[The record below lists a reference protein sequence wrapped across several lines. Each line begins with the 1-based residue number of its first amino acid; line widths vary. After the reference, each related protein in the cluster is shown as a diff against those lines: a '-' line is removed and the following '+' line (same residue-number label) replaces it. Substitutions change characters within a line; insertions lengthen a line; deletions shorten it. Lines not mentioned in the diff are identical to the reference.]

1 MYRMVVTPITTRV
14 LMPPRDDLLA
24 VIQEAVPSIPE
35 KSILAVTSKVVSIW
49 QGRCVAI
56 KDVPDKDA
64 LVRKEADWYIPRDA
78 LPEKKSLYT
87 IRHNVLIA
95 SAGIDQS
102 NGNGY
107 YVLLPE
113 DPRATAQKLLA
124 WVQDT
129 YHVRDMGILIVDS
142 HSIPLR
148 RGAVGISLGY
158 AGFAP
163 LHDYRGTHDLFGRTI
178 RVSVANSADSI
189 AAAANLVMGE
199 GNESVPLALVADV
212 PYVQFSDVEIVSMR
226 PFSQLMIAPEEDK
239 FSLFF
244 KNIPWREGG
253 HGKS

>member
-1 MYRMVVTPITTRV
+1 MYHMVVTPIKTRV
-14 LMPPRDDLLA
+14 LVPPQDDLLA
-24 VIQEAVPSIPE
+24 VIQEAVPAIQE
-35 KSILAVTSKVVSIW
+35 KSILVVTSKVVSIW

-56 KDVPDKDA
+56 QDVPDKDM
-64 LVRKEADWYIPRDA
+64 LVQREADWYIPREA

-113 DPRATAQKLLA
+113 DPRATAQKLLE

-129 YHVRDMGILIVDS
+129 YQVREAGVLIVDS

-163 LHDYRGTHDLFGRTI
+163 LHDYRGTYDLFGRTM

-199 GNESVPLALVADV
+199 GDESVPLALVTDV
-212 PYVQFSDVEIVSMR
+212 PHLEFGNIEIVSMR